1 MRLFP
6 DLLGTYGDDGNA
18 LVLARRAGWRGVEAR
33 IIDVTADVA
42 IPDDGHVYLIGG
54 GEDGPQT
61 RAAAL
66 LAESGA
72 LLRAIE
78 GGAALLAI
86 CAGFQIMGASFLGP
100 NGSASDGLGLL
111 DVETV
116 RGTGPRIVGE
126 VVVDTDPE
134 LGIGPLTGYENHAG
148 VTVLGP
154 SARPL
159 GHVRVGVGNRPG
171 DAVEGVWDGRII
183 ATYLH
188 GPALARN
195 PALADRL
202 LAWALDVQPDQ
213 LEPVD
218 DERVE
223 ALRSQ
228 RLHVAARER
237 AASSEDSRGWSALRS
252 RIGGRLRPRRTPV

>member
-86 CAGFQIMGASFLGP
+86 CAGFQIMGASFVGP
-100 NGSASDGLGLL
+100 NGSASVGLGLL

-148 VTVLGP
+148 VTVLGA

-159 GHVRVGVGNRPG
+159 GQVRVGMGNRAG

-188 GPALARN
+188 GPALAGT
-195 PALADRL
+195 
-202 LAWALDVQPDQ
+202 
-213 LEPVD
+213 
-218 DERVE
+218 
-223 ALRSQ
+223 LRSLIFCWPGHWTSS
-228 RLHVAARER
+228 RTSSSRSTTSGSRPSGPNGFTSRHESVPRARR
-237 AASSEDSRGWSALRS
+237 TPGGWSAIRS
-252 RIGGRLRPRRTPV
+252 RIGGRLRPRRTPG